1 MVVRHTGNI
10 TAEYGHLSG
19 TRLSAD
25 DWVQSG
31 DTVGWMQETESQ
43 DAPLLF
49 FAIMKDKTYIDPA
62 EVVSFD

>member
-1 MVVRHTGNI
+1 M
-10 TAEYGHLSG
+10 SG
-19 TRLSAD
+19 TKLAAD

-31 DTVGWMQETESQ
+31 DAVGWLEETENASV
-43 DAPLLF
+43 PLLF